1 MLATIVRPSPM
12 HVDQRIGPPATQ
24 RAVGQT
30 GNCLACAAARIAVSA
45 ARGVP
50 SGSAIAHQYSS
61 RSLLQLGSGSV
72 QTNIVIFTLRDSA
85 DAAAFVSGMKQRGVL
100 TSAVGP
106 HSIRFVTHLDVS
118 REDCERAASMAEEVL
133 SSWGGA

>member
-1 MLATIVRPSPM
+1 MPGRLTEDHANARILAEA
-12 HVDQRIGPPATQ
+12 VDRH
-24 RAVGQT
+24 
-30 GNCLACAAARIAVSA
+30 AAAEID
-45 ARGVP
+45 
-50 SGSAIAHQYSS
+50 
-61 RSLLQLGSGSV
+61 LKSV